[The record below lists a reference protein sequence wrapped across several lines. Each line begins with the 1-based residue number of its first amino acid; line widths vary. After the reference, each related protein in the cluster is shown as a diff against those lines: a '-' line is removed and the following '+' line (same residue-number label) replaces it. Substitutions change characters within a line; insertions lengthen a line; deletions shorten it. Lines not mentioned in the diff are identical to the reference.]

1 MTENPEQPTGLEW
14 LTVGATVAYVS
25 KGRLSQSVREAVVDR
40 IGKRDVVVL
49 VDGGEERFNI
59 NRTRVHGDTVWL
71 HEYGD
76 GLSGRSWD
84 LAPLD
89 HPEVL
94 VIKAAQ
100 KRHAVATS
108 VEYAADVFQRRRDIE
123 SAKALRDAVDAFLT
137 LAEEN

>member
-1 MTENPEQPTGLEW
+1 MTEKTGLEW
-14 LTVGATVAYVS
+14 LTVGATVAYICNS
-25 KGRLSQSVREAVVDR
+25 RLSSRVREAVVDR

-49 VDGGEERFNI
+49 VDGDEGRFNI
-59 NRTRVHGDTVWL
+59 TRTRARGETAWL

-100 KRHAVATS
+100 KRRAVTTS
-108 VEYAADVFQRRRDIE
+108 VGHAADKFKNRGDVE
-123 SAKALRDAVDAFLT
+123 SAKALRDAVDAFLK
-137 LAEEN
+137 LAEPDDQP